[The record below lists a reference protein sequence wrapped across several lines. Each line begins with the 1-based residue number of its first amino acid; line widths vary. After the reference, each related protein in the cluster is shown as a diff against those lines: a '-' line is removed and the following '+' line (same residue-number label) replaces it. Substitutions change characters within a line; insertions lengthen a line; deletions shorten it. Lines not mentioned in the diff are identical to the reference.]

1 VSLEKI
7 PTGINRSEILVDASD
22 AQSAGTITAQGAQT
36 ITDLE
41 EVDTLTCVIE
51 PGTTTF
57 VYGSD
62 FDLGDMV
69 TVVYPGI
76 VQKSARILTIQEE
89 YSLSAG
95 FQDTITLG
103 STGTDLGSVIKKAN
117 KANSKAK
124 RK

>member
-1 VSLEKI
+1 M
-7 PTGINRSEILVDASD
+7 NRI
-22 AQSAGTITAQGAQT
+22 
-36 ITDLE
+36 
-41 EVDTLTCVIE
+41 
-51 PGTTTF
+51 
-57 VYGSD
+57 

-76 VQKSARILTIQEE
+76 VQKCARILTIQEE